1 MRYYSLAKK
10 LLKERDEYIQS
21 LIKDMSLTEKELY
34 LKSEEFNQ
42 LIDEYDVLKNNKI
55 KQILNEKFIEN
66 ERIQNIEHDLRLR
79 YNEIVNSNSKQNSH

>member
-1 MRYYSLAKK
+1 MSYYSLAKK

-21 LIKDMSLTEKELY
+21 LVKDMSLTEKELY
-34 LKSEEFNQ
+34 LKSEEFNE